1 MPIDR
6 IAVIDLETTGL
17 SPWRHD
23 RVVEIAIVV
32 ISPDGKVHTEYE
44 TLVNPNRDL
53 GPTRIHQIS
62 ASDVLRAP
70 SFADVAGD
78 ILEILASASV
88 IAGHNVSFDKNF
100 LVKECERIGIT
111 MPNTQLLCTCRLFG
125 RNNLAACC
133 DELGIPFE
141 GMPHRALSDARATA
155 RIVSYLCAEDPSHL
169 DNYRLEH
176 VQWPYIAALKTPCF
190 RREDAMHAHD
200 APPNFLQRIT
210 SKIHHDV
217 DAQTPNLLAYLA
229 FIDRV
234 LEDRTIDEKEE
245 NALVDAALNWK
256 LSASQLDS
264 AHRQYIQN
272 LAVHALAD
280 GVVTDSERRD
290 LHVVAKLL
298 GQNDSLLD
306 ALLESAAAQLAFAQ
320 HRPQTTQNKNDLRGQ
335 RVCFTGELQCT
346 IGGQPISREI
356 AETLADQAGLV
367 VVSSVTKK
375 LDILVVADPN
385 TQSSKAKKARDYGI
399 RVLSD
404 AVFWRMAGI
413 TVD

>member
-23 RVVEIAIVV
+23 RVVEIAIVLM
-32 ISPDGKVHTEYE
+32 SPDGHVYAEYE

-62 ASDVLRAP
+62 GSDVLRAP

-78 ILEILASASV
+78 VLDILANADV
-88 IAGHNVSFDKNF
+88 IAGHNVTFDKNF
-100 LVKECERIGIT
+100 LVKEYERIGVAFPEI
-111 MPNTQLLCTCRLFG
+111 PLLCTCRLFG

-155 RIVSYLCAEDPSHL
+155 RLVSFLCFDDPALLGNH
-169 DNYRLEH
+169 RLAN
-176 VQWPYIAALKTPCF
+176 VPWPSLPALRTPCF
-190 RREDAMHAHD
+190 CRENAQNAHD
-200 APPNFLQRIT
+200 EPPKFLQRIA
-210 SKIHHDV
+210 SQIHHDI
-217 DAQTPNLLAYLA
+217 DAETPNLLAYLA
-229 FIDRV
+229 LIDRV
-234 LEDRTIDEKEE
+234 LEDRAIDENEE
-245 NALVDAALNWK
+245 NAIVDAALNWQ
-256 LSASQLDS
+256 LSAAQLDL

-290 LHVVAKLL
+290 LHLVAKLL

-306 ALLESAAAQLAFAQ
+306 ALLESAAIQLASAHRRLPMAQ
-320 HRPQTTQNKNDLRGQ
+320 NQSDLRGQ

-346 IGGQPISREI
+346 IGGLPISREI
-356 AETLADQAGLV
+356 AETLSSRAGLTV
-367 VVSSVTKK
+367 ASGVTKK
-375 LDILVVADPN
+375 LDILVVADPH
-385 TQSSKAKKARDYGI
+385 TQSSKAKKAKEYGVRI
-399 RVLSD
+399 LSD
-404 AVFWRMAGI
+404 AVFWRMAGV